1 MLANFTVVSVGTE
14 TDASILSPAVQ
25 NSVVGIKPTVGLISR
40 RGIIPFTY
48 SQDTAG
54 PFARTVTDA
63 SILLGS
69 LIGVDEK
76 DVATHRSEGRAEH
89 DYTKYLDVNG
99 LNGAKI
105 GVFNAAQKIITKM
118 VSMMKSCLRKRSKY
132 YVMKE
137 RQ

>member
-1 MLANFTVVSVGTE
+1 M
-14 TDASILSPAVQ
+14 SPAVQ

-105 GVFNAAQKIITKM
+105 GVFNSAQKIITKM